1 MLEHGGQINHLV
13 SWLDPMLLFDV
24 TFDTGE
30 ENKIGRKHR
39 TWYSR
44 CKIEYSRGM
53 VDKWRDNSLFQE
65 TNYLEYCSESRK
77 FFNIFRKSVHV

>member
-1 MLEHGGQINHLV
+1 
-13 SWLDPMLLFDV
+13 MLLFDV

-30 ENKIGRKHR
+30 ENEVGRKHR

-53 VDKWRDNSLFQE
+53 MDKWRDNSFLIV
-65 TNYLEYCSESRK
+65 NPVVKIRP
-77 FFNIFRKSVHV
+77 HPAAHPH